1 MVAISCYFYKNY
13 NYESINCIF
22 ITYIN
27 YVKIILNEKS
37 IILSKIQLKSNLKL
51 FQMYMLSLFYT
62 KDTSSVEMV
71 GEKLKI
77 NKNRCIYNIYTK
89 VIWKHIGLNSYYEPV
104 TIEEYYHNLND
115 PTYKIAEPKYTRNPL
130 NTQEPKRVSSD
141 KKIKKFIKHLNNIT
155 YLKYYTNNIE
165 MMVKADYYYE
175 LNEISD
181 YIQSYIDY
189 NIQIYILAMF
199 YNTHGVDI
207 CNSIIKQM

>member
-77 NKNRCIYNIYTK
+77 NKSSAN
-89 VIWKHIGLNSYYEPV
+89 
-104 TIEEYYHNLND
+104 
-115 PTYKIAEPKYTRNPL
+115 KISE
-130 NTQEPKRVSSD
+130 
-141 KKIKKFIKHLNNIT
+141 
-155 YLKYYTNNIE
+155 
-165 MMVKADYYYE
+165 
-175 LNEISD
+175 D
-181 YIQSYIDY
+181 YIE
-189 NIQIYILAMF
+189 
-199 YNTHGVDI
+199 
-207 CNSIIKQM
+207 K